1 MNLHKKLA
9 AAVTAFSLILGLLLG
24 SLSLT
29 QFGYRVETLA
39 YDNWFSLRY
48 SLFGPRPFDSRLLL
62 VGIDEPTIQYIG
74 KPMLLWQADLARLIE
89 TIKSGGPAVVALD
102 IISSPSLKGLAKED
116 PLRERLNEEAFQLGM
131 TALEP
136 PPVLFIEVFADG
148 FINDDE
154 EQTDPVVPP
163 HEVIVDLMTD
173 QDGNI
178 PALTIANIAGDADG
192 VSRRGKLFTR
202 VHRPDNKERPVNLAF
217 RMLEEGTGKP
227 MEFRRKAN
235 GRPKLSWN
243 GIEVPFL
250 LQESFLLNYP
260 GPTEENTREGH
271 DPSQSTTFP
280 LVSAK
285 QVFEGAVKPEYF
297 KDKFV
302 IVAPTASSLFDEKVV
317 PGDFNYHGAATHL
330 TTVNMFLKGQFISLH
345 TWAWLLLTAIGAIL
359 GSVIGRQ
366 GRIAAGA
373 VSLLALPTL
382 SFVALSFFNTW
393 LPSIFPTI
401 ALVAT
406 GVSGYLFRLLTIER
420 DRARVRSTF
429 ARMVSPQV
437 MNHVLTNY
445 RSLKNGQ
452 RKELTVLFSDI
463 NDFTPI
469 CEKHDPEE
477 VIQML
482 SEYFSLMVDVIMKYD
497 GYLKQYVGDEIMV
510 IFGAP
515 EDSDDHATRAVLT
528 ALEMRDVLARA
539 KETSEGKPGFF
550 EVKIGINTGSVVV
563 GKVGPETRWEYAA
576 VGDDVNLGARVMSA
590 AQKMGLDIG
599 VSAATKAR
607 FEKEME
613 QTPKFSDKVK
623 WESKGVQSFKG
634 KISQME
640 VFAIER
646 DYE

>member
-1 MNLHKKLA
+1 MNLQQKLA
-9 AAVTAFSLILGLLLG
+9 LALTAFSLILGLLLG
-24 SLSLT
+24 SLSLS
-29 QFGYRVETLA
+29 QFGYRAETLA

-48 SLFGPRPFDSRLLL
+48 SLFGPRPFDSRLVL

-74 KPMLLWQADLARLIE
+74 KPMLLWQADMARLIE
-89 TIKSGGPAVVALD
+89 TIKSADPAVVALD
-102 IISSPSLKGLAKED
+102 TISSPSLKGLPETD
-116 PLRERLNEEAFQLGM
+116 PLRHRLSEEAFQLGM

-173 QDGNI
+173 ENGNT
-178 PALTIANIAGDADG
+178 PALTIANIAGDTDG

-202 VHRPDNKERPVNLAF
+202 VQRSDNKERPVNLAF
-217 RMLEEGTGKP
+217 RMLEEGTGQAID
-227 MEFRRKAN
+227 FRRSAD
-235 GRPKLSWN
+235 GAPEMSWN
-243 GIEVPFL
+243 GIKVPFL

-271 DPSQSTTFP
+271 DPSRSVTFP
-280 LVSAK
+280 IVSAK
-285 QVFEGAVKPEYF
+285 QVLDGTFEPGYF

-330 TTVNMFLKGQFISLH
+330 TAVNMFLMNQFISLH
-345 TWAWLLLTAIGAIL
+345 TWAWIAFAVVAAVS
-359 GSVIGRQ
+359 GSLIGRQ
-366 GRIAAGA
+366 GRIG
-373 VSLLALPTL
+373 VGTLSLMAIPVL

-393 LPSIFPTI
+393 LSCIFPAI

-406 GVSGYLFRLLTIER
+406 GVAGYMVRLLTVER

-445 RSLKNGQ
+445 RSLRNGQ

-477 VIQML
+477 VIHML

-539 KETSEGKPGFF
+539 KETSQGKPGFY

-613 QTPKFSDKVK
+613 QTSKFSDKVK

-646 DYE
+646 DNS